1 MDLKD
6 LLVFQTIANC
16 GTVTQAAKELN
27 YVQSN
32 ITSRLQKLEDHLQ
45 TSLFIRHRRGMSLTP
60 EGRKLLNYSKKI
72 LALTEEMEKMI
83 QSKSEPAGEIHIGT
97 VQTVINLPYI
107 LNIYNKKYEQVD
119 LTLSNGVTEQLK
131 EDVLNYKLD
140 GAFVVE
146 TEPQPELATYPVFD
160 EQLVLISNREVQSI
174 DRAIEQPFLCFSK
187 GCAYRR
193 KLEAWFAHEG
203 ITPNKV
209 MELGSF
215 ETILSSVAI
224 GLGMTFVP
232 KTSVENLI
240 QRKKVRAHQ
249 APTSFSNIKTVFI
262 RRKDA
267 PLTTTMEKFI
277 DTIDYVK
284 EKTIQPVTF

>member
-6 LLVFQTIANC
+6 LLVFQTIAKC

-32 ITSRLQKLEDHLQ
+32 ITSRLQKLEEHLQ
-45 TSLFIRHRRGMSLTP
+45 TTLFIRHRRGMSLTP
-60 EGRKLLNYSKKI
+60 EGRKLLDYSKRI

-83 QSKSEPAGEIHIGT
+83 QSKSEPAGEIYIGT
-97 VQTVINLPYI
+97 VQTVINLPHI
-107 LNIYNKKYEQVD
+107 LNVYNKKYEQVD
-119 LTLSNGVTEQLK
+119 LTLSNGVTEDLK

-146 TEPQPELATYPVFD
+146 TEPHPELETYPVFD
-160 EQLVLISNREVQSI
+160 EELVLISNPEIQSI
-174 DRAIEQPFLCFSK
+174 ERAIEQPFLCFSK

-193 KLEAWFAHEG
+193 RLETWLAHEN
-203 ITPNKV
+203 IPQNKV

-240 QRKKVRAHQ
+240 QKKKVRAHQ
-249 APTSFSNIKTVFI
+249 TPTQFSQIKTVFI

-277 DTIDYVK
+277 ETIDYVK
-284 EKTIQPVTF
+284 EKTIQPVTL